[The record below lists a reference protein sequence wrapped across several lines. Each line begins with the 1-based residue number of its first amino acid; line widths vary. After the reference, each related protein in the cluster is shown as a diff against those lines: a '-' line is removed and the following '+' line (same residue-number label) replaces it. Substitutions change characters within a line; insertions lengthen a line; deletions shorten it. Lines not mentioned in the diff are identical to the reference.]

1 MTEQTRSEE
10 LYMILIDTLNELAEL
25 ESPEIIFDYIVDN
38 FAAEAEYHM
47 GQANTY
53 QAMLDTFRHDN
64 PTETIPEAPE
74 PTGSV
79 DLTAPPNIEDLYGG
93 VNDINR
99 QYMLEDRDNL
109 LEFLKNAHFPDT
121 LGS

>member
-1 MTEQTRSEE
+1 MTEQTRSEQ

-53 QAMLDTFRHDN
+53 KAMLDTFRHDR
-64 PTETIPEAPE
+64 PDETIPEAAE
-74 PTGSV
+74 PTWSV

-109 LEFLKNAHFPDT
+109 MEFLKNAHFPDT